1 MKRIL
6 LFVACLF
13 LLISACEQ
21 KKDASP
27 PAVEGLLLAAPAPP
41 LVTTK
46 LLQEPTEASLGEL
59 PIDALSVWRPMRR
72 NKPTLVLLSQDPF
85 LQPIPA
91 VLQEEAKA
99 LILTGSPY
107 ELAEKTSLQSTTP
120 LLLSSMATSAA
131 LRSSLFSEVVW
142 VLPSTMPRDKLDIK
156 VFRQQ
161 LLDFGAINEEEA
173 QTFTLGE
180 GSFSGTVRGV
190 PFRAVLPDAL
200 PTIDGPVV
208 LHIDLSFFQPLY
220 KGEIKTKI
228 YPLLYDSLRLL
239 RDGGLQTA
247 AVTISSSNIDGT
259 LPLAV
264 RFIGPTLAR
273 LLKNPE
279 LLDKPILPNWQRR
292 ANALFLPN
300 FFNNEKARE
309 LYLEME
315 TDLPDDPSVK
325 YSLYQTSRELKEGDK
340 ALDYLAQAV
349 ALDPGYA
356 VEYLT
361 LSDLAAEKG
370 LPEQA
375 VKMLRLAA
383 EAMPENPFISLR
395 LAAQLGAFGQSE
407 EALTLL
413 DKLHNQSWSQVYY
426 PDVLAHIETMS
437 ASVRE
442 KERP

>member
-1 MKRIL
+1 
-6 LFVACLF
+6 
-13 LLISACEQ
+13 
-21 KKDASP
+21 
-27 PAVEGLLLAAPAPP
+27 
-41 LVTTK
+41 
-46 LLQEPTEASLGEL
+46 
-59 PIDALSVWRPMRR
+59 
-72 NKPTLVLLSQDPF
+72 
-85 LQPIPA
+85 
-91 VLQEEAKA
+91 
-99 LILTGSPY
+99 
-107 ELAEKTSLQSTTP
+107 
-120 LLLSSMATSAA
+120 
-131 LRSSLFSEVVW
+131 
-142 VLPSTMPRDKLDIK
+142 
-156 VFRQQ
+156 
-161 LLDFGAINEEEA
+161 
-173 QTFTLGE
+173 
-180 GSFSGTVRGV
+180 
-190 PFRAVLPDAL
+190 
-200 PTIDGPVV
+200 
-208 LHIDLSFFQPLY
+208 
-220 KGEIKTKI
+220 
-228 YPLLYDSLRLL
+228 L

-407 EALTLL
+407 QALTLL
-413 DKLHNQSWSQVYY
+413 DKLHKQSWSQVYF

-437 ASVRE
+437 AAV
-442 KERP
+442 KGK